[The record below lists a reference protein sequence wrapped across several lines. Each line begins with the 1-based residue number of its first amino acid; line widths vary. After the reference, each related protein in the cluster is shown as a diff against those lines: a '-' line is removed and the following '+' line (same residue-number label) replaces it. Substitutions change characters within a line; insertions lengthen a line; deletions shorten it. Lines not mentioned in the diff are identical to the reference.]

1 MNRSAAEVAE
11 VPALLVTVTSTVPAD
26 SASLIAV
33 MEVGELTVKLLAA
46 TEPNITALTLLK
58 LVPMTTTDVP
68 PAAGPLVVPSPV
80 TEGVLVGAV

>member
-33 MEVGELTVKLLAA
+33 MEVGELSVKLVAA
-46 TEPNITALTLLK
+46 T
-58 LVPMTTTDVP
+58 VPK
-68 PAAGPLVVPSPV
+68 
-80 TEGVLVGAV
+80 